1 MAVVDYSWNRH
12 GRIIDIGG
20 AYGSFLASILAKHPK
35 PRGVLFD
42 QSQVG
47 RLALMISG
55 DAQMCLT
62 VSGQLPVER

>member
-42 QSQVG
+42 QSQ
-47 RLALMISG
+47 AS
-55 DAQMCLT
+55 
-62 VSGQLPVER
+62 

>member
-1 MAVVDYSWNRH
+1 MRRLTKSSGASAGLHVAVVDYSWNRH

-42 QSQVG
+42 QSQVS
-47 RLALMISG
+47 RPL
-55 DAQMCLT
+55 
-62 VSGQLPVER
+62 R

>member
-1 MAVVDYSWNRH
+1 MPGLTVSGACAGLHVAVVDYSWNRH

-42 QSQVG
+42 QSQ
-47 RLALMISG
+47 AS
-55 DAQMCLT
+55 
-62 VSGQLPVER
+62 